1 MKTWR
6 PRLADALIALAMFT
20 LAVTSSL
27 ALSEIY
33 EGPAKTLDAV
43 GVLIIAFV
51 TLPLAWRHAAPRL
64 VLWLCTL
71 AWMLFVG
78 LGYLESSAIFGLVI
92 AIYSAALY
100 LPRRSALWHAG
111 SAVAVILGWTLVG
124 VAMSHDVSLL
134 TFVQLGIVLSVPFG
148 IGIADS
154 RRAARLTELELD
166 QQRREQAQRIA
177 AADAVRAERARIARE
192 LHDVVAHEIT
202 VMTLHAE
209 GARRRAGEADGELA
223 EALTTIAD
231 SGRKGLAEMQR
242 VIGVLRASEQEA
254 EDEVAELTGHE
265 PRESR
270 PAVDYEPV
278 PSLAALPRLTQQ
290 VADAG
295 LPVDL
300 EVMGSAHVPAS
311 VELTAYRI
319 VQEALTNAMKYAGP
333 GASARVRVTRTADTV
348 AVLVEDDGRGVISE
362 AAQGS
367 GGHGIDGMRERV
379 AAIGGSIDVGARKGG
394 GFRVQAWLPVTDDQ
408 VRGRGARAVKGVRS

>member
-1 MKTWR
+1 MTNWR
-6 PRLADALIALAMFT
+6 PRLADALIALAVFT
-20 LAVTSSL
+20 LAVTSGL
-27 ALSEIY
+27 ALRAVYQGSDR
-33 EGPAKTLDAV
+33 PLDAL
-43 GVLIIAFV
+43 GVLLIALV

-64 VLWLCTL
+64 VLWTSTIG
-71 AWMLFVG
+71 WMAYVG
-78 LGYLESSAIFGLVI
+78 VGYVDSSLIFGLVV
-92 AIYSAALY
+92 AVYSAALY
-100 LPRRSALWHAG
+100 LPRRSAILHAG
-111 SAVAVILGWTLVG
+111 GAVALIMSWTIVG
-124 VAMSHDVSLL
+124 LFMSHEVGLL
-134 TFVQLGIVLSVPFG
+134 TFVQLAIVLTVPFG

-209 GARRRAGEADGELA
+209 GARRRAGEADPELA
-223 EALTTIAD
+223 EALTTIAR

-254 EDEVAELTGHE
+254 VDEAAELTGKE
-265 PRESR
+265 PREAR
-270 PAVDYEPV
+270 TAVDYEPV
-278 PSLAALPRLTQQ
+278 PSLAALPRLTEQ

-295 LPVDL
+295 LPVEL

-333 GASARVRVTRTADTV
+333 GATARVRVTRTADTV
-348 AVLVEDDGRGVISE
+348 AVLVEDDGRGIISE

-379 AAIGGSIDVGARKGG
+379 AAIGGSLEVGVRKGG

-408 VRGRGARAVKGVRS
+408 VRGRGARAGKGGRP